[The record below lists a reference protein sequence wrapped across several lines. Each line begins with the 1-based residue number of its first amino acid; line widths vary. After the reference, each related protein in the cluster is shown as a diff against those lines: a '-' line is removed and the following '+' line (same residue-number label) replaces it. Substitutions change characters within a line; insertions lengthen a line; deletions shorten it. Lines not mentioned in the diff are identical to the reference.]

1 MKSVFVEV
9 VFIDED
15 SNIIKKDNNL
25 IEEISLKVIEQYVK
39 YINGKIIEEGME

>member
-25 IEEISLKVIEQYVK
+25 IEEIYLEVIEQYVK
-39 YINGKIIEEGME
+39 NINGKIIEQGME